1 MALRFFLGANT
12 KDGFFSLYPALRH
25 EPGRR
30 IFAVKGGPGSGK
42 STCIRALAARLGGAE
57 EEILCSS
64 DPDSLDGA
72 IFSDLA
78 LLDGTAP
85 HVFEPEFPGCDGEYL
100 FLPPPLDPRGLAEKR
115 DALAA
120 LQAAVRAEY
129 AAAYRLLGA
138 AALTREQRREA
149 VRPLFPGEKAEKR
162 ALGLAR
168 RLLSPGSAP
177 RLRLRFLDGI
187 TPKGRLF
194 LDDTVTACARRIVA
208 LEDRF
213 GLAQPMLETLRDQA
227 LARDLTVFVCLDPLE
242 PRRVRHLL
250 LPELSLALVTDSGDL
265 PASLSPTR
273 TIRVDAMLP
282 HEALRP
288 LRSRLRRLEQTER
301 ALLDEAVDHIACA
314 HAFHDRIEALF
325 RPHMD
330 FSAAEAQYQTLL
342 GRLRP

>member
-1 MALRFFLGANT
+1 MALCFFLGANT

-42 STCIRALAARLGGAE
+42 STCIRALSSLLGGAD

-85 HVFEPEFPGCDGEYL
+85 HVFEPEFPGCDGEYP
-100 FLPPPLDPRGLAEKR
+100 FMPPPLAPAELAEKR

-120 LQAAVRAEY
+120 
-129 AAAYRLLGA
+129 LGA
-138 AALTREQRREA
+138 AALTREQRRQA
-149 VRPLFPGEKAEKR
+149 VLPLFPGEKAEKR

-168 RLLSPGSAP
+168 RLLSTGSAP

-194 LDDTVTACARRIVA
+194 LDDTAAACASRIVA

-213 GLAQPMLETLRDQA
+213 GLAQPMLERLRDEA

-242 PRRVRHLL
+242 PQRVRHLL
-250 LPELSLALVTDSGDL
+250 LPELSLAFVTDDGDL
-265 PASLSPTR
+265 PASLSVNR
-273 TIRVDAMLP
+273 VIRVDAMLP
-282 HEALRP
+282 REAMRP
-288 LRSRLRRLEQTER
+288 LRNRLRRLEQTER
-301 ALLDEAVDHIACA
+301 ALLDEAVRHIACA
-314 HAFHDRIEALF
+314 HAFHDRIEAIF